1 MKRELSEGKAD
12 VELQIYANLNRMKK
26 ALFIDRDGTIIIE
39 PPDEQIDSYEKLAF
53 LPGAIGAL
61 AKIAKAGVYE
71 LVMVTNQDGLGTT
84 SFPEDTFWPAH
95 QKMLD
100 ILATEGILFD
110 AIHIDRSFPHEN
122 LPTRKPGTAML
133 TAYMDGSYDL
143 ANSFVIGDRLTDV
156 QLADNL
162 GCQSVLIGKT
172 DERAALCTSDWQQ
185 IADFL
190 LAANGRSA
198 IVHRKTNETDIR
210 VSLQMDGK
218 GQSEMATGLGFFDH
232 MLDQLA
238 RHSGCSLEV
247 QVIGDLHIDEH
258 HTIEDTALALGEA
271 FARALGNKKGIER
284 YGFAI
289 LPMDDAIA
297 QVAID
302 FSGRPW
308 IVWNGTFH
316 REKVGQLP
324 TEMVYHFFKSFSD
337 TAKCNL
343 NMQFSG
349 DNDHHQIEILFKAFA
364 RAIRSAIAIRPG
376 DTSIPSTKGVL

>member
-1 MKRELSEGKAD
+1 
-12 VELQIYANLNRMKK
+12 MKK
-26 ALFIDRDGTIIIE
+26 ALFIDRDGTIIVE

-61 AKIAKAGVYE
+61 ARIAKAGIYE
-71 LVMVTNQDGLGTT
+71 LVMVTNQDGLGTA

-100 ILATEGILFD
+100 ILAAEGILFD

-156 QLADNL
+156 QLAENL

-172 DERAALCTSDWQQ
+172 DERAALCTSDWHQ

-198 IVHRKTNETDIR
+198 TVHRKTNETDIR
-210 VSLQMDGK
+210 VTLRMDGK
-218 GQSEMATGLGFFDH
+218 GRSEMATGLGFFDH

-289 LPMDDAIA
+289 LPMDDALA
-297 QVAID
+297 QVSID

-308 IVWNGTFH
+308 LVWNGKFH
-316 REKVGQLP
+316 REKVGQMP

-364 RAIRSAIAIRPG
+364 RAIRSAIALRPG
-376 DTSIPSTKGVL
+376 DTSIPSTKGIL